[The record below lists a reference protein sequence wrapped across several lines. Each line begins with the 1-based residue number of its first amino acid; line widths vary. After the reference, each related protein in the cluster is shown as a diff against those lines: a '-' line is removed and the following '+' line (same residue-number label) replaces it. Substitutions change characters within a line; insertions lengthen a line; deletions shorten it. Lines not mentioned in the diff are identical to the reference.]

1 MYKQSLLKEY
11 VDSAELRVY
20 KDIINIRLSNYLAKK
35 YDNGVYN
42 NYLEHMYKWY
52 LDILSLNIM
61 LPSNAKPKLYFYI
74 VPDENYSELLGTPK
88 KYDNGKGSG
97 KPVMCYDL
105 DGYKCAYGIST
116 GLCEKFPS
124 SPSIMLEENSVHELA
139 HLIQIQFYDKNA
151 IISEGLAEAIP
162 LYVMDYESIF
172 EEHRAVLFN
181 IGENEIYS
189 PKEILNSE
197 KYNSFGVISSFEGKS
212 CSFRYSYISSYLFV
226 RGCLEKIV
234 NDNNFS
240 KRDALQYFLNLLYQN
255 DYSFEW
261 MIYHIADNIG
271 IDKNN
276 LLNSKEVQLKVIDV
290 IKSEERNNFNS
301 K

>member
-11 VDSAELRVY
+11 IKNTELRVY
-20 KDIINIRLSNYLAKK
+20 KDTINIRLNSDLAKK

-42 NYLEHMYKWY
+42 NYLEHMYKCY

-97 KPVMCYDL
+97 KPVICYDL

-124 SPSIMLEENSVHELA
+124 SPSVMREENSVHELA
-139 HLIQIQFYDKNA
+139 HLIQIQFYTKNA

-162 LYVMDYESIF
+162 LYVMDYESVF
-172 EEHRAVLFN
+172 EEHRDIVSNLS
-181 IGENEIYS
+181 ESEIYS
-189 PKEILNSE
+189 PREIINSE
-197 KYNSFGVISSFEGKS
+197 RDDSFGITSSFKGKS

-234 NDNNFS
+234 RDNNCS
-240 KRDALQYFLNLLYQN
+240 KKDALQYFLNLLYQSN
-255 DYSFEW
+255 YSHEW
-261 MIYHIADNIG
+261 IIYHIADNIG
-271 IDKNN
+271 VDKDD
-276 LLNSKEVQLKVIDV
+276 LLDSKEIQLEAINS
-290 IKSEERNNFNS
+290 IKSEKNNS
-301 K
+301 RVR

>member
-1 MYKQSLLKEY
+1 MYQKSLLKEY
-11 VDSAELRVY
+11 IKNTELRVY
-20 KDIINIRLSNYLAKK
+20 KDTINIRLNSDLAKK

-61 LPSNAKPKLYFYI
+61 LPSLAKPKLYFYI

-97 KPVMCYDL
+97 KPVICYDL

-116 GLCEKFPS
+116 GLCENFPS
-124 SPSIMLEENSVHELA
+124 SPSIMKKENSVHELA
-139 HLIQIQFYDKNA
+139 HLIQIQFYTKNA

-162 LYVMDYESIF
+162 LYVMDYESVF
-172 EEHRAVLFN
+172 EEHRDIVSNLS
-181 IGENEIYS
+181 ESEIYS
-189 PKEILNSE
+189 PREIINSE
-197 KYNSFGVISSFEGKS
+197 RDDSFGITSSFKGKS

-234 NDNNFS
+234 NDNNCS
-240 KRDALQYFLNLLYQN
+240 QKDALQYFLNLLYQSN
-255 DYSFEW
+255 YSHEW
-261 MIYHIADNIG
+261 IIYHIADNIG
-271 IDKNN
+271 VDKDD
-276 LLNSKEVQLKVIDV
+276 LLDSKEIQLEAINS
-290 IKSEERNNFNS
+290 IKSEKNNS
-301 K
+301 RVR

>member
-1 MYKQSLLKEY
+1 MYQKSLLKEY
-11 VDSAELRVY
+11 IKNTELRVY
-20 KDIINIRLSNYLAKK
+20 KDTINIRLNSDLAKK

-61 LPSNAKPKLYFYI
+61 LPSLAKPKLYFYI

-97 KPVMCYDL
+97 KPVICYDL

-116 GLCEKFPS
+116 GLCENFPS
-124 SPSIMLEENSVHELA
+124 SPSIMREENSVHELA
-139 HLIQIQFYDKNA
+139 HLIQMQFYTKNA

-172 EEHRAVLFN
+172 GEHNDIVSNLS
-181 IGENEIYS
+181 ESEIYS
-189 PKEILNSE
+189 PREIINSE
-197 KYNSFGVISSFEGKS
+197 RDDSFGITSSFKGKS

-234 NDNNFS
+234 RDNNCS
-240 KRDALQYFLNLLYQN
+240 QKDALQYFLNLLYQSN
-255 DYSFEW
+255 YSHEW
-261 MIYHIADNIG
+261 IIYHIADNIG
-271 IDKNN
+271 VDKDD
-276 LLNSKEVQLKVIDV
+276 LLDSKEIQLEAINS
-290 IKSEERNNFNS
+290 IKSEKNNS
-301 K
+301 RVR